1 MAGDKQVIESFSID
15 LLLNSPKF
23 LQQLQS
29 VEKRVN
35 EAAQRME
42 KRLAGAFN
50 LRNKGAAFV
59 QKDLNR
65 IVKATETAAKQM
77 NRSLTQAFNV
87 RGNNG
92 NFRQWVQ
99 NAERSAE
106 RVTTA
111 IDRANRR
118 MGANGG
124 ARIGGAGGGN
134 SAPRLTSEE
143 RLNRQYRNRIAR
155 MADNVHAQFYGS
167 TMERLQRGGHTEQV
181 SQLRTQIRDAYLRN
195 RSSGDTTAFR
205 REVREATQAQRMFLN
220 SQRSSASSTVR
231 LTGETEGLIGPFSTL
246 AVGLL
251 SAQAALEYFQRSL
264 VEGNARFQSGTM
276 LGAAFGDNAPAITK
290 QVTEYA
296 DKFGMNK
303 TEALQQAAI
312 LRSTLPDSL
321 FKDADIPRL
330 MQTESIFGHQTGMNN
345 EQIGRLNYALPQI
358 AASAH
363 LMGQDWMQVANAAPG
378 IVKPLLEL
386 TGAKNV
392 SDLKKLA
399 QTMSGAE
406 FAQLMIKAMDKLASN
421 AKVASAAMNSMQANI
436 GRYQNAVQDGQ
447 VKFFNGYS
455 DGFKSLLQS
464 LTGFFN
470 ESNSSLEQLGHG
482 AGYIFDNLAT
492 MVDNIGVLAIRGTGY
507 FNEFKQSADNLFNS
521 LPKGVQEVLGN
532 MGNVATQA
540 TTAYVAYKTLGL
552 VGGKFL
558 SLFSGTAATVA
569 STETATVAAT
579 SALSRL
585 SAFFT
590 GSLLPFLAMIELAAN
605 ADKLI
610 GTANTLREK
619 MGFDDTRGFSERA
632 ASPDATWY
640 EKLLGYNPSQMWG
653 WFKSGIADAPIMNG
667 NWTGATSPSGIT
679 PTVPIMPSTLP
690 GFSPNK
696 IDGNIK
702 LTIQDSNGKVMSQ
715 GVLNQGNGFS
725 LSLDAGSMNNPWQ
738 NDTANYSFDIPQQY

>member
-1 MAGDKQVIESFSID
+1 MAGDNKQVIEQFSID
-15 LLLNSPKF
+15 LLLNSPRF

-29 VEKRVN
+29 VEKKVN
-35 EAAQRME
+35 EAAKRME
-42 KRLAGAFN
+42 TRLAGAFN
-50 LRNKGAAFV
+50 LRNKGAAYI

-65 IVKATETAAKQM
+65 IIKATETASKHM

-92 NFRQWVQ
+92 NFRQWVS

-124 ARIGGAGGGN
+124 ARIGGGN
-134 SAPRLTSEE
+134 SNRPAPVSSEE
-143 RLNRQYRNRIAR
+143 RLNRQYQNRIRR
-155 MADNVHAQFYGS
+155 MADNVHAQFYGA
-167 TMERLQRGGHTEQV
+167 TMERLQRGGHSGQV
-181 SQLRTQIRDAYLRN
+181 TQFRSQIRDAYLRN
-195 RSSGDTTAFR
+195 RSSGDTSAFR

-231 LTGETEGLIGPFSTL
+231 LTGETEGLIGRFSTL

-251 SAQAALEYFQRSL
+251 SAQAALEYFKKSL

-276 LGAAFGDNAPAITK
+276 IGAAFGDNAPGITK
-290 QVTEYA
+290 QVSEYA

-321 FKDADIPRL
+321 FKDTDIPKL

-345 EQIGRLNYALPQI
+345 DQIGRLNYALPQI
-358 AASAH
+358 AASPH
-363 LMGQDWMQVANAAPG
+363 LMGNDWMQISNAAPG

-392 SDLKKLA
+392 ADLKKLA

-406 FAQLMIKAMDKLASN
+406 FAQLMIKAMDTLASN

-436 GRYQNAVQDGQ
+436 GRYNNAVQDGQ
-447 VKFFNGYS
+447 VKFFDGYS

-470 ESNSSLEQLGHG
+470 DSNSSLEQLGHS

-492 MVDNIGVLAIRGTGY
+492 TVDNIGLIAIRGAGY
-507 FNEFKQSADNLFNS
+507 FNEFKQSADNLFKK
-521 LPKGVQEVLGN
+521 LPKGAQGALGDV
-532 MGNVATQA
+532 GDTATQA
-540 TTAYVAYKTLGL
+540 LVAYTGYKIFS
-552 VGGKFL
+552 VVASKFIGF
-558 SLFSGTAATVA
+558 FSSTAATVA
-569 STETATVAAT
+569 TAETATVAAT
-579 SALSRL
+579 GSLARIG
-585 SAFFT
+585 AFFT
-590 GSLLPFLAMIELAAN
+590 GSLLPFLAMVELAAN
-605 ADKLI
+605 ADALI
-610 GTANTLREK
+610 GSANTLREK
-619 MGFDDTRGFSERA
+619 MGLDDTRGFSERA
-632 ASPDATWY
+632 QSPDATWY
-640 EKLLGYNPSQMWG
+640 DKLLGYNPSQMWG
-653 WFKSGIADAPIMNG
+653 WFKGNMQDAPAFQG
-667 NWTGATSPSGIT
+667 NWTGATSPAGIT
-679 PTVPIMPSTLP
+679 PTVPFMPPMLP
-690 GFSPNK
+690 NYGPNK
-696 IDGNIK
+696 LDGNI
-702 LTIQDSNGKVMSQ
+702 TVTVQDPSGRVLQQGSMNPANGYNV
-715 GVLNQGNGFS
+715 
-725 LSLDAGSMNNPWQ
+725 SLDAGSMNNPWQ
-738 NDTANYSFDIPQQY
+738 NDNENYSFNTNY

>member
-1 MAGDKQVIESFSID
+1 MAGDKQTIESFSID

-29 VEKRVN
+29 VEKKVN

-77 NRSLTQAFNV
+77 NRSLTNAFNV

-124 ARIGGAGGGN
+124 ARIGGAGSGS

-167 TMERLQRGGHTEQV
+167 TMERLQRGGHTQQV
-181 SQLRTQIRDAYLRN
+181 NQFRSQIRDAYLRN

-220 SQRSSASSTVR
+220 SQRSSASATTR
-231 LTGETEGLIGPFSTL
+231 LTGETEGLIGKFSTL

-251 SAQAALEYFQRSL
+251 SAQAALEYFQKSL

-312 LRSTLPDSL
+312 LRGTLPDSL
-321 FKDADIPRL
+321 FKDSDIPRL
-330 MQTESIFGHQTGMNN
+330 MQTESIFGHQTGMTN
-345 EQIGRLNYALPQI
+345 EQIGRLNYALPQV
-358 AASAH
+358 AASPH
-363 LMGQDWMQVANAAPG
+363 LQGNDWMQIANAAPG

-392 SDLKKLA
+392 ADLKKMA

-421 AKVASAAMNSMQANI
+421 AKVASAAMNSMQANL

-447 VKFFNGYS
+447 VKFFDGYS
-455 DGFKSLLQS
+455 DGFKALLQS

-470 ESNSSLEQLGHG
+470 DSNSSLETLGRG

-492 MVDNIGVLAIRGTGY
+492 MVDNIGVMAIRASGY
-507 FNEFKQSADNLFNS
+507 FNEFKQSADNLFKK
-521 LPKGVQEVLGN
+521 LPKGVQGALGDI
-532 MGNVATQA
+532 GDTATQA
-540 TTAYVAYKTLGL
+540 LTAYAAYKTLSV
-552 VGGKFL
+552 VGSKFL

-569 STETATVAAT
+569 STETATLAAT
-579 SALSRL
+579 GALGRL

-590 GSLLPFLAMIELAAN
+590 GALLPFLGMVELAAN

-619 MGFDDTRGFSERA
+619 MGFSDTKGFSERA
-632 ASPDATWY
+632 ESPDASWLD
-640 EKLLGYNPSQMWG
+640 KLLGYNPSQMWD
-653 WFKSGIADAPIMNG
+653 WFKDNMKDAPAFQG
-667 NWTGATSPSGIT
+667 NWTGATSPAGIT
-679 PTVPIMPSTLP
+679 PTVPFMPPMLQQLT
-690 GFSPNK
+690 PNK

-725 LSLDAGSMNNPWQ
+725 LSLDAASMNNPWQ
-738 NDTANYSFDIPQQY
+738 SDTDNYSFDIPQQY